1 LTEDGT
7 HVYKKKEVVVVQE
20 KALQVAAKQ
29 KLGLF
34 QSDRENDQLNAALA
48 NPEHIGCI
56 RGIGSQMPWE
66 HGFSKDSASYKKRDR
81 YKKTLEEK
89 VNTLS

>member
-7 HVYKKKEVVVVQE
+7 LVYKKKVVVIVQE

-29 KLGLF
+29 ILGLF
-34 QSDRENDQLNAALA
+34 QSDMENDQLNAALA
-48 NPEHIGCI
+48 NPEHTGRICS
-56 RGIGSQMPWE
+56 IGSQMSWE
-66 HGFSKDSASYKKRDR
+66 HGFSKDSASYKKHDR